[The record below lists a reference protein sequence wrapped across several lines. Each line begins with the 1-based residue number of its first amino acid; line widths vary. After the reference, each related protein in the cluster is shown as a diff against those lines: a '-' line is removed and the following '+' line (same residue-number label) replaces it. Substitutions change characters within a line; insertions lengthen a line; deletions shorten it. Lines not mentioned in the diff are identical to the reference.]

1 MDDGV
6 GGTEEAEQ
14 ELLAALAPVEE
25 NKATDAE
32 NPPLQTGPPLLYLR
46 QAGRSRM
53 FTFCC
58 KLQRHVPLPSKAT
71 FGLGRGN
78 FIKWTVQAPARPF
91 GGKGI
96 PIESASRAKDTG
108 QKPP

>member
-32 NPPLQTGPPLLYLR
+32 NPPLQTGPPLYSSIVLKSTNGTLTAR
-46 QAGRSRM
+46 FSAVTRN
-53 FTFCC
+53 
-58 KLQRHVPLPSKAT
+58 HVTS
-71 FGLGRGN
+71 N
-78 FIKWTVQAPARPF
+78 SV
-91 GGKGI
+91 
-96 PIESASRAKDTG
+96 SRAISSLRANFLDSM
-108 QKPP
+108 

>member
-32 NPPLQTGPPLLYLR
+32 NPPLQTGPPLFMLCVYMYMY
-46 QAGRSRM
+46 RM
-53 FTFCC
+53 DSIQTI
-58 KLQRHVPLPSKAT
+58 STWAT
-71 FGLGRGN
+71 
-78 FIKWTVQAPARPF
+78 
-91 GGKGI
+91 
-96 PIESASRAKDTG
+96 
-108 QKPP
+108 

>member
-32 NPPLQTGPPLLYLR
+32 NPPLQTGPPLLYI
-46 QAGRSRM
+46 M
-53 FTFCC
+53 
-58 KLQRHVPLPSKAT
+58 
-71 FGLGRGN
+71 
-78 FIKWTVQAPARPF
+78 
-91 GGKGI
+91 GGKAL
-96 PIESASRAKDTG
+96 SN
-108 QKPP
+108 

>member
-32 NPPLQTGPPLLYLR
+32 NPPLQTGPPLLCLIL
-46 QAGRSRM
+46 A
-53 FTFCC
+53 
-58 KLQRHVPLPSKAT
+58 LQIVCD
-71 FGLGRGN
+71 
-78 FIKWTVQAPARPF
+78 
-91 GGKGI
+91 
-96 PIESASRAKDTG
+96 RAKTTLYR
-108 QKPP
+108 